1 MVLKNLQGRRQYR
14 ITVDPSASPAVYA
27 QISVQLSLCDD
38 IKDELGDVE
47 S

>member
-1 MVLKNLQGRRQYR
+1 MVLKNLQGQYR

-27 QISVQLSLCDD
+27 QRRVQLSLCDD